1 MVHFTIYWT
10 LPSLNAYVRA
20 CRANFRAGNKMSRD
34 AHYLCRLGMTKL
46 AGKKIDKAYIKF
58 HWVEKNKRR
67 DKDNIAFAK
76 KFILDALQEM
86 GILQNDGW
94 SEILGFSDTFD
105 VDKDNPRIEVSLL
118 SEEELKKYENQ

>member
-1 MVHFTIYWT
+1 
-10 LPSLNAYVRA
+10 
-20 CRANFRAGNKMSRD
+20 MSRD

-58 HWVEKNKRR
+58 HWVEKKTRR

>member
-1 MVHFTIYWT
+1 
-10 LPSLNAYVRA
+10 
-20 CRANFRAGNKMSRD
+20 
-34 AHYLCRLGMTKL
+34 MTKL

>member
-1 MVHFTIYWT
+1 M
-10 LPSLNAYVRA
+10 
-20 CRANFRAGNKMSRD
+20 
-34 AHYLCRLGMTKL
+34 

>member
-1 MVHFTIYWT
+1 
-10 LPSLNAYVRA
+10 
-20 CRANFRAGNKMSRD
+20 MSRD